1 MSEQRSTH
9 PRHPSTDRGF
19 FGHPRGLYVCFL
31 TELWERFSF
40 YGMRALLIFYLT
52 EHFLF
57 GDDKAFL
64 IYGAYSAMVY
74 VMPVIGGML
83 ADRYLG
89 SRKAVTYGAVLLVIG
104 HFGMAFEGPPATVN
118 NEGVARD
125 PLFLEI
131 FA

>member
-1 MSEQRSTH
+1 MRDQTIQT
-9 PRHPSTDRGF
+9 TDNTF
-19 FGHPRGLYVCFL
+19 FGHPRGLLVCFM

-64 IYGAYSAMVY
+64 IYGAYSALVY
-74 VMPVIGGML
+74 VMPVIGGIL

-89 SRKAVTYGAVLLVIG
+89 SRKAVTFGAILLVIG
-104 HFGMAFEGPPATVN
+104 HFGMTLEGPPATV
-118 NEGVARD
+118 
-125 PLFLEI
+125 
-131 FA
+131 